1 MKGNMIKITEIKT
14 EHKVNALGV
23 DGNPLIRWKYEGDDQ
38 ISYRLKVKLSEVYG
52 KGDVCVFDSGEV
64 NSADNF
70 CRADGKKLERGKKY
84 DVVISLNGEKATE
97 GGESYFQTAII
108 REDFKGDWVNLPVN
122 SQGGS
127 SLYRI
132 RGKLEKKP
140 VLATAYVA
148 GIGYNELYIN
158 GKKVGDELLSPAT
171 SDYAKRIYYNTY
183 DVTDILEIGDNVF
196 GVEVARLARRKAH
209 AFAGERV
216 VRRRNGNRISFG
228 GRLRL
233 VGSRRRGERKQH
245 LRR

>member
-1 MKGNMIKITEIKT
+1 MIKITEIKT

-23 DGNPLIRWKYEGDDQ
+23 DGNPLISWKYEGDDQ

-70 CRADGKKLERGKKY
+70 CRADGEKLERGKKY

-132 RGKLEKKP
+132 RG
-140 VLATAYVA
+140 
-148 GIGYNELYIN
+148 
-158 GKKVGDELLSPAT
+158 
-171 SDYAKRIYYNTY
+171 
-183 DVTDILEIGDNVF
+183 
-196 GVEVARLARRKAH
+196 RLDKAH
-209 AFAGERV
+209 ACNGI
-216 VRRRNGNRISFG
+216 RRRCRI
-228 GRLRL
+228 
-233 VGSRRRGERKQH
+233 
-245 LRR
+245 